1 MRRVAAPYKFHI
13 NKIVQTSRADNIS
26 FGKVVMISN
35 ITAVDRR
42 RYLYPQIPIRLTL
55 TAISSPSPP
64 ASIYILGKMCY
75 NAGRKTPGRDNKMI
89 RLASVGDAA
98 ELELLNAEFN
108 GRGEATAES
117 IRTSL
122 LTNRHEVVVVADG
135 ESGRLAGFVCV
146 QLKKSFCCED
156 FMPEITEVYVRPDY
170 RRRGIARK
178 MLTFAQ
184 EYCKKIYPLHSFE
197 LLTGSDNTAA
207 KKLYSALG
215 FEYDGE
221 VHMAKHAE

>member
-1 MRRVAAPYKFHI
+1 
-13 NKIVQTSRADNIS
+13 
-26 FGKVVMISN
+26 
-35 ITAVDRR
+35 
-42 RYLYPQIPIRLTL
+42 
-55 TAISSPSPP
+55 
-64 ASIYILGKMCY
+64 
-75 NAGRKTPGRDNKMI
+75 MI
-89 RLASVGDAA
+89 RLASVGDAT

-135 ESGRLAGFVCV
+135 ENGKLAGFVCV
-146 QLKKSFCCED
+146 QLKKSFCYDD

-170 RRRGIARK
+170 RRRGIAHK

-184 EYCKKIYPLHSFE
+184 EYCKKIYPLRSFE

-207 KKLYSALG
+207 QKLYSVLG
-215 FEYDGE
+215 FERSGE
-221 VHMAKHAE
+221 VHMAKHAK